1 MNFYMIKAERM
12 SNRLL
17 DEVVTGIEDQ
27 GRGFVYG
34 YGMDATFTGFANLL
48 IHTTSANIDAITA
61 MFHDQNG
68 GAYCE
73 ATKVSQDEVAEY
85 L

>member
-1 MNFYMIKAERM
+1 MNFYWIKAEHM

-17 DEVVTGIEDQ
+17 EEVVTGIEDQ
-27 GRGFVYG
+27 QRGHVYG
-34 YGMDATFTGFANLL
+34 YGMDATFTGFANMLVQ
-48 IHTTSANIDAITA
+48 TTPANLDAITA

-73 ATKVSQDEVAEY
+73 PCKLTEDELAEY